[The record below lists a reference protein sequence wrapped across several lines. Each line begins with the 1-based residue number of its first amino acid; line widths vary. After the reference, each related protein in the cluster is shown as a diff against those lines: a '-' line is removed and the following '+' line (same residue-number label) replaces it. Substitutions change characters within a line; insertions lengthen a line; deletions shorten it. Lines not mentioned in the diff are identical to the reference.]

1 MSESRWFRV
10 NCDWWESDWLHVLS
24 AEAQLAWIKLLG
36 RVKSVGVG
44 GSVKQ
49 TSTSLLAR
57 QWLQSE
63 ESVLQ
68 MLKAAE
74 MAGAISVEDGSW
86 VITGWSKFQNDTTN
100 AERQKSHRE
109 RKKAG
114 ESQDLGSNSD
124 ESNGSNALRPL
135 RNACNAD
142 KDKDKDKD
150 KDNNISCGSADRTDH
165 GRETFDE
172 WFDRFRGIYPKRNG
186 DLNVANAKK
195 KLREL
200 WKSKNFEPSE
210 VIQGVERYRRWTD
223 HEGKT
228 GTSFVAMMSTWVN
241 GKRWQEDYALP
252 GDNSP
257 VNLTLNEPSEAEK
270 HERVVQSAMRDF
282 GWTREE
288 AERELRAERAG

>member
-49 TSTSLLAR
+49 TSTSLLAH

-63 ESVLQ
+63 ESVRQ
-68 MLKAAE
+68 MLRAAE
-74 MAGAISVEDGSW
+74 IAGAIIVEDDSW
-86 VITGWSKFQNDTTN
+86 FITEWHKYQSDTTN
-100 AERQKSHRE
+100 AERQKLHRE
-109 RKKAG
+109 RKKAS

-124 ESNGSNALRPL
+124 ERNGSNVLRPL

-150 KDNNISCGSADRTDH
+150 NNISCGSAGRTNRDRD
-165 GRETFDE
+165 TFDE
-172 WFDRFRGIYPKRNG
+172 WFDRFRKIYPKRNG
-186 DLNVANAKK
+186 DLNVANAEK
-195 KLREL
+195 KLREF
-200 WKSKNFEPSE
+200 WKSKSFEPSE

-223 HEGKT
+223 HENKT

-252 GDNSP
+252 GDNPP
-257 VNLTLNEPSEAEK
+257 VSLTLIEPKIADR
-270 HERVVQSAMRDF
+270 ERVIQSAMLEL

-288 AERELRAERAG
+288 AERELDAERTG